1 MGRSLLILLDTH
13 VVIWL
18 GLEPARVSKSAR
30 SAIDQ
35 ARQEST
41 GLAIS
46 GITLLEL
53 TWLSGKK
60 RINFIPSLEAFLTD
74 VEGRFIVL
82 PISGRICVRSSLLP
96 RCYPKDPADRI
107 IGATALSEGLS
118 LITADREIRN
128 SRVVPTIW

>member
-35 ARQEST
+35 ARKENT

-53 TWLSGKK
+53 TWLSGKQ
-60 RINFIPSLEAFLTD
+60 RINLIPSLEAFLTD
-74 VEGRFIVL
+74 VEGRFVVL
-82 PISGRICVRSSLLP
+82 PISGRICVRSSSLP
-96 RCYPKDPADRI
+96 KSYPKDPADRM
-107 IGATALSEGLS
+107 IGATALVEGIS

-128 SRVVPTIW
+128 SGALPTIW

>member
-18 GLEPARVSKSAR
+18 GLDPARVSR
-30 SAIDQ
+30 SAKSVIDQ

-60 RINFIPSLEAFLTD
+60 RIAFIPSLEAFLTD
-74 VEGRFIVL
+74 VEGRFIVV
-82 PISGRICVRSSLLP
+82 PISARICVRSSSLP
-96 RCYPKDPADRI
+96 QSYPKDPADRI

-118 LITADREIRN
+118 LITADHGIRN